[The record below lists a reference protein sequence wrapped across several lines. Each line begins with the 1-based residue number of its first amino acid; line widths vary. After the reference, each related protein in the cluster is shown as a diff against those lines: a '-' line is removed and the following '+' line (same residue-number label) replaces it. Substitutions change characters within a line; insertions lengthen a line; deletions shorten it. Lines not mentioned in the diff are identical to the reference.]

1 MGEFHSECIM
11 QKKLLLCFICA
22 IYVLPVFANDDY
34 HHYPGVFVG
43 TTHNNNTFFTTVG
56 LEYEYRTSSST
67 GVGLAY
73 EHISD
78 YHDGAGADLLA
89 LQLFYHPNTHI
100 KLGLGFGQER
110 IGGHHARND
119 TFYRLSAAYEYH
131 VEPFEIEP
139 TVDFD
144 VMNGDTSVAIGI
156 AIVMPF

>member
-1 MGEFHSECIM
+1 MAQWSVENP
-11 QKKLLLCFICA
+11 L
-22 IYVLPVFANDDY
+22 
-34 HHYPGVFVG
+34 VG
-43 TTHNNNTFFTTVG
+43 GSPH
-56 LEYEYRTSSST
+56 
-67 GVGLAY
+67 
-73 EHISD
+73 
-78 YHDGAGADLLA
+78 
-89 LQLFYHPNTHI
+89 HPNTHI